1 MKTKKRMV
9 IDLKETYQ
17 ITLLFQ
23 IALIVFIISF
33 GILSIFNKD
42 LFIICEVLIS
52 VMMFVLVF
60 NNQKVYK
67 RKYMTYVY
75 MLFGILLLVS
85 LFI

>member
-9 IDLKETYQ
+9 IDLKESYQ

-23 IALIVFIISF
+23 IALIIFIISF
-33 GILSIFNKD
+33 GILSIFNKE
-42 LFIICEVLIS
+42 LFIVCEVLMS
-52 VMMFVLVF
+52 VMMFVLAF

-75 MLFGILLLVS
+75 ILFGILLLVS

>member
-1 MKTKKRMV
+1 MKTRKRMV

-17 ITLLFQ
+17 LTLLFQ

-33 GILSIFNKD
+33 DILSIFNKD

-52 VMMFVLVF
+52 VMMFVLAF